1 MQFID
6 EATITVKAGDGGNGA
21 CSFRREKFV
30 PRGGPD
36 GGDGGDGG
44 NVLVQ
49 ATTRLTTLLD
59 LRYQKHYEA
68 EKGEG
73 GGGSNCHGRRGVDV
87 SIPVPVGTMVF
98 DVNTQVSKLVYAYD
112 WRALKLN
119 PNDQQTAE
127 TQTANMLLF
136 GRYTPVKVAG
146 EQMQVFQVT
155 RANMRVAMGVS
166 DAPETD
172 RYYSAKAGDPSCAS
186 PPCQNLTAQRLNQP
200 KTQPEQWSGVDFSRL
215 SLSQPGTAQLWNELA
230 AGKAYVSVPPG
241 NNKETTI
248 LIGQAFRPLQAG
260 PLN

>member
-1 MQFID
+1 M
-6 EATITVKAGDGGNGA
+6 
-21 CSFRREKFV
+21 R
-30 PRGGPD
+30 
-36 GGDGGDGG
+36 
-44 NVLVQ
+44 
-49 ATTRLTTLLD
+49 TTLSSWMTGALTS
-59 LRYQKHYEA
+59 LLLLSA
-68 EKGEG
+68 C
-73 GGGSNCHGRRGVDV
+73 GSNDEFDLTSLPVVSEDDKTDV
-87 SIPVPVGTMVF
+87 ILGSSALTWTRPSPSTVMCIRFPCASHMLF